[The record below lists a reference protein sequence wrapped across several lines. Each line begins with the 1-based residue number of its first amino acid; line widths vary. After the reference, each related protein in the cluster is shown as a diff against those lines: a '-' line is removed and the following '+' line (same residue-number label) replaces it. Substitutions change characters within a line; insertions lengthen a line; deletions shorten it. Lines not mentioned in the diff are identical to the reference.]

1 MLNSGTANVGQAS
14 TPAAGLQTRS
24 RFSFAAC
31 LSVGRP
37 ILAAGRLLAG
47 LLWLASIA
55 LPQQVVAPT
64 PDQTGSPR
72 GENTGD
78 YNVMESFE
86 TGYRF
91 AVVDG
96 SMGTYKSDV
105 NYGNGIR
112 LLSSNLSVYSRDG
125 HGRWFDQIV
134 LTTVGL
140 GNDPYQSVTLRVE
153 KNKLY
158 RYDMLWRLDD
168 YYNPGL
174 PVAGGLHL
182 MDTSRQMQDH
192 NLTLLPQSKIQF
204 HMGYSRNTQD
214 GPALSTVQLCFDGN
228 VYCGTAGNEFPVFEN
243 VRTQQN
249 EFRLGADVDLAGFKL
264 TLLHT
269 WVFFKDDTGYQ
280 EDGLEAGDNPS
291 TGVVLNQFQRSAP
304 YRGTSPFWLGN
315 LNRTGKTLA
324 VNGRVTYVDGQGNF
338 LLNENA
344 FGGTPLGAQNQQVQ
358 VGGDASRPSLT
369 GDLSI
374 SVFPTPRLTLVNN
387 TSVDSTRTDG
397 TSDYAQ
403 FNLAAETADF
413 VSFRYLGLRTIA
425 NATDLHYRVT
435 GWLSFYGG
443 YHYSDRRIEDI
454 EDYAIPGPL
463 SGAMYEQV
471 NTQQEGL
478 LGVRIKPLKAMTIS
492 LESEVGRANHPFTPV
507 SDRNYLALGGR
518 FDYRIKKLTL
528 GGAYKENYNNNSIT
542 LTSYSSHSRNYSAN
556 ASWAPRDWFTLDA
569 SYSKLHLD
577 SLSGI
582 VFFAGPEAVS
592 PLTANQVYVSNIHA
606 ANLLA
611 RFVVAKRVDLYVG
624 YTLTDDTGG
633 GPTLVEPVQI
643 FTAVETFPLSYQAP
657 LARVSIRL
665 REKLRWNAGW
675 QYYNYHEQFGLESF
689 YQGYHA
695 NTGYTSLTWSF

>member
-1 MLNSGTANVGQAS
+1 MRNTVPTLLCCESG
-14 TPAAGLQTRS
+14 AAHPP
-24 RFSFAAC
+24 RFSK
-31 LSVGRP
+31 SVVLIGW
-37 ILAAGRLLAG
+37 ILLAHAA
-47 LLWLASIA
+47 LA
-55 LPQQVVAPT
+55 QQVVAPT
-64 PDQTGSPR
+64 PDQAGSPR

-96 SMGTYKSDV
+96 SVGTYRSDV

-112 LLSSNLSVYSRDG
+112 LLSSDLSVNSRDG

-134 LTTVGL
+134 LTTIGL
-140 GNDPYQSVTLRVE
+140 GNDPYQSVNLRVE

-168 YYNPGL
+168 YFNPGL

-182 MDTSRQMQDH
+182 MDTTRHMQDH

-204 HMGYSRNTQD
+204 HLGYSRNTQD
-214 GPALSTVQLCFDGN
+214 GPALSTVQLCFDGSI
-228 VYCGTAGNEFPVFEN
+228 YCGTAGNEFPVFEN
-243 VRTQQN
+243 VRTEQD
-249 EFRLGADVDLAGFKL
+249 EFRLGADVELAGFKL
-264 TLLHT
+264 TLLHS
-269 WVFFKDDTGYQ
+269 WVFLKDDSGYR
-280 EDGLEAGDNPS
+280 ENGLEAGDNPS
-291 TGVVLNQFQRSAP
+291 TGVTLSQFQRTAP
-304 YRGTSPFWLGN
+304 YRGTSPYWLGN
-315 LNRTGKTLA
+315 LNRSGKTLA
-324 VNGRVTYVDGQGNF
+324 VNGRVTYVEGKGNF
-338 LLNENA
+338 ILDENA
-344 FGGTPLGAQNQQVQ
+344 FGVTPLGAQNQQVA

-374 SVFPTPRLTLVNN
+374 SVFPTASVTLVNN
-387 TSVDSTRTDG
+387 TSIGSTRIDG
-397 TSDYAQ
+397 TSDYEQ
-403 FNLAAETADF
+403 FNLATETADF

-425 NATDLHYRVT
+425 NATDLHYRVKR
-435 GWLSFYGG
+435 WLSLYGG

-471 NTQQEGL
+471 NVLQEGL
-478 LGVRIKPLKAMTIS
+478 LGVRIKPLKAMTVN
-492 LESEVGRANHPFTPV
+492 LESEAGHANQPFTPV
-507 SDRNYLALGGR
+507 SLRNYIALGGR
-518 FDYRIKKLTL
+518 FEYRVKKVTL
-528 GGAYKENYNNNSIT
+528 GAVYKENYNNNSVT
-542 LTSYSSHSRNYSAN
+542 LSSYSSHARTYSAN
-556 ASWAPRDWFTLDA
+556 ASWAPRDWFTVDA

-582 VFFAGPEAVS
+582 AFFAGLAAVS
-592 PLTANQVYVSNIHA
+592 PLTSNQIYISNIHA
-606 ANLLA
+606 ANLVA

-624 YTLTDDTGG
+624 YTITLDTGDG
-633 GPTLVEPVQI
+633 RNSAAPAGATDPTTLIFAPVQ
-643 FTAVETFPLSYQAP
+643 TFPLSYQAP

-675 QYYNYHEQFGLESF
+675 QYYNYHEEFGLESF

-695 NTGYTSLTWSF
+695 NTGYTSVTWAF

>member
-1 MLNSGTANVGQAS
+1 MRNTHLILVGQ
-14 TPAAGLQTRS
+14 
-24 RFSFAAC
+24 
-31 LSVGRP
+31 P
-37 ILAAGRLLAG
+37 ILAAGRLSAG
-47 LLWLASIA
+47 LFWLASAA
-55 LPQQVVAPT
+55 LAQQVVAPT
-64 PDQTGSPR
+64 PDQAGSPR

-78 YNVMESFE
+78 YNVMDSFE

-96 SMGTYKSDV
+96 SVGTYRSDV
-105 NYGNGIR
+105 NYGDGIR
-112 LLSSNLSVYSRDG
+112 LLSGNLSVNSKDG

-140 GNDPYQSVTLRVE
+140 GNDPYQSVNLRVE

-168 YYNPGL
+168 YFNPGL

-182 MDTSRQMQDH
+182 VDTSRHMQDH

-204 HMGYSRNTQD
+204 HLGYSRNTQD

-228 VYCGTAGNEFPVFEN
+228 IYCGTAGNEFPVFEN
-243 VRTQQN
+243 VRTEQN
-249 EFRLGADVDLAGFKL
+249 EFRLGADLDLAGFKL

-269 WVFFKDDTGYQ
+269 WVFFKDDSGYQ
-280 EDGLEAGDNPS
+280 ENGLITGDNPS
-291 TGVVLNQFQRSAP
+291 SGVTLNQFQRSAP
-304 YRGTSPFWLGN
+304 YRGTSPYWLGN
-315 LNRTGKTLA
+315 LNRSGKTLA
-324 VNGRVTYVDGQGNF
+324 VNGRVTYLDGKGNF

-358 VGGDASRPSLT
+358 VGGDASRPQLT

-374 SVFPTPRLTLVNN
+374 SVFPTSGLTLVNN
-387 TSVDSTRTDG
+387 TSFNSTRIDG

-425 NATDLHYRVT
+425 NATDLHYRLKS
-435 GWLSFYGG
+435 WLSFYGG
-443 YHYSDRRIEDI
+443 YRYSDRRIEDI

-463 SGAMYEQV
+463 SGAMYEQA

-478 LGVRIKPLKAMTIS
+478 LGIRIKPLKAMTIN
-492 LESEVGRANHPFTPV
+492 LESEIGRANHPFTPV
-507 SDRNYLALGGR
+507 SDRNYQALGGR
-518 FDYRIKKLTL
+518 FDYRVKKLTL
-528 GGAYKENYNNNSIT
+528 GAAYKENYNNNSIT
-542 LTSYSSHSRNYSAN
+542 LTSYSLHARDYSAN
-556 ASWAPRDWFTLDA
+556 AAWTPRDWFTLDA
-569 SYSKLHLD
+569 SYSKLHVD

-592 PLTANQVYVSNIHA
+592 PFTSNQVYISNIHA
-606 ANLLA
+606 ANLVA
-611 RFVVAKRVDLYVG
+611 RLVAAKRVDIYVG
-624 YTLTDDTGG
+624 YTITMDTGDG
-633 GPTLVEPVQI
+633 RASAVPAGATDPTTLIFAPVQ
-643 FTAVETFPLSYQAP
+643 TFPLSYQAP
-657 LARVSIRL
+657 LARVSVRL

-695 NTGYTSLTWSF
+695 NTGYTSLIWSF